1 MRRLSSVLLLV
12 FLFVGGLWPAEEAE
26 AKKRKIRVMA
36 SSTDMIAIA
45 KEIAGEDRV
54 DGYSPF
60 AGYQEPELWV
70 EEVFPSWL
78 LKAAKADIYVRIG
91 LAADIWADVVVTASR
106 NHKIFRGA
114 PGHVDASEGIRVI
127 EVPTW
132 KVDRSAG
139 EIHIMGNPHYLLDPP
154 NAKIVARNILAG
166 LIRVFPEE
174 AETFTANERDFERRI
189 DEMMPV
195 WRKAAEPLEGLR
207 IAAYHKTWSYFAL
220 RFGIDVVGYCEPKP
234 GIEPSPNDVKFLI
247 GRARDE
253 GAKIVI
259 RAPVYSRRVP
269 DLVARETGAVSIVVP
284 AHVGSAPG
292 VETYFDFID
301 EMIRVLKETQDE
313 YARRRGVIAVEQEL
327 EEEEREYDDERR
339 EREYEDDWDDDDDR
353 EDEDRDYDDERDD
366 D

>member
-1 MRRLSSVLLLV
+1 MQRSFGILLLTI
-12 FLFVGGLWPAEEAE
+12 LFVGVLWCGEQAE
-26 AKKRKIRVMA
+26 AKKRKIRVMG

-54 DGYSPF
+54 DGYCPF
-60 AGYQEPELWV
+60 TGYQEPELWV

-91 LAADIWADVVVTASR
+91 IAADIWADVVIEASR
-106 NHKIFRGA
+106 NHKITRGA
-114 PGHVDASEGIRVI
+114 PGYVDASEGISVI

-139 EIHIMGNPHYLLDPP
+139 EIHIMGNPHYMLDPP

-174 AETFTANERDFERRI
+174 ADTFTANERDFERRI

-195 WRKAAEPLEGLR
+195 WKKAAEPLEGLKM
-207 IAAYHKTWSYFAL
+207 AAYHKTWSYFAL
-220 RFGIDVVGYCEPKP
+220 RYGIDIVGYCEPKP
-234 GIEPSPNDVKFLI
+234 GIEPSPNDIRFLI
-247 GRARDE
+247 ARMKEE

-269 DLVARETGAVSIVVP
+269 DLVARETGAISIVVP
-284 AHVGSAPG
+284 AHVGGAKG
-292 VETYFDFID
+292 VVTYFDFID
-301 EMIRVLKETQDE
+301 SMIRVLKDAQDE
-313 YARRRGVIAVEQEL
+313 YERHREVVVDRDV
-327 EEEEREYDDERR
+327 EEEIEERDYDDDREDREYDDE
-339 EREYEDDWDDDDDR
+339 D
-353 EDEDRDYDDERDD
+353 DDERDD